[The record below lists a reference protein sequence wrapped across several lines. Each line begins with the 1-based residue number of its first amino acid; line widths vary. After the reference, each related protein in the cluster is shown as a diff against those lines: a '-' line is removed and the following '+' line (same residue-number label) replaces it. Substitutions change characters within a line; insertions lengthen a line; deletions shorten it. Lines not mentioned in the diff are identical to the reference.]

1 MKASIALNGASR
13 TEAGKGAA
21 RALRRAGNIPAILYS
36 AGTTNTSF
44 SITEKELTLAYKK
57 GAFTN
62 KLVELT
68 IDGKKLFALPR
79 DVQMHPVTD
88 RIEHADF
95 LQVTK
100 DSKVTVSVPVKVLN
114 AERSIGLK
122 RGGAL
127 NIVRHEIELECT
139 PENIPS
145 KIEVDILNVNIGTSL
160 HISAIELPK
169 GVAPA
174 IKRDFTVVTITG
186 RAAKDEDEAAP
197 AAAAAA
203 PAKAA
208 AKPAAKK

>member
-1 MKASIALNGASR
+1 MKASIALSGITR
-13 TEAGKGAA
+13 TEAGKGSA
-21 RALRRAGNIPAILYS
+21 RALRRAGSIPAILYGN
-36 AGTTNTSF
+36 GTPNTTF

-68 IDGKKLFALPR
+68 IDGKKIFALPR

-95 LQVTK
+95 LQVNK

-160 HISAIELPK
+160 HISALQLPA
-169 GVAPA
+169 GVTPA

-186 RAAKDEDEAAP
+186 RASKDEDEKP